1 MQPRS
6 IFKACRAFLSAVA
19 VVLGACGWIPVSLH
33 AEVVDRILA
42 VVNDDIVTLYE
53 FNQAFKPYETRIRS
67 LNYPPEKERQML
79 KKVRGD
85 VLNQLI
91 DEKLTEQEI
100 QQLNLSVSETEIEN
114 TIERFKAANKLT
126 DAQFQNALVK
136 EGLSLEEYRKQVK
149 DQLLRAKLVNRQV
162 KSKIVITKEE
172 IQRYYESHPERYG
185 PKARYR
191 LRHIFMRVPNGA
203 GKAERAQKKKQME
216 RILEELKRGAPFAA
230 LASRHS
236 EVAAE
241 DGGLLGLFDFEELSQ
256 RLRETLTGKGA
267 GEFTGLLETEQGY
280 QIVYIDEIVEIPAK
294 EVDEVSAEIEEKL
307 FQEQIKKRYDA
318 WLEEIRTQSIVKR
331 ID

>member
-1 MQPRS
+1 M
-6 IFKACRAFLSAVA
+6 A

-53 FNQAFKPYETRIRS
+53 FNKAFKLYETRIRS

-79 KKVRGD
+79 EKVRED
-85 VLNQLI
+85 VLNELI

-100 QQLNLSVSETEIEN
+100 QQLNLSVSDTEIEN
-114 TIERFKAANKLT
+114 TIERFKAANHLT

-136 EGLSLEEYRKQVK
+136 EGLSLEEYREQVK

-172 IQRYYESHPERYG
+172 IQAYYEKHPERYG
-185 PKARYR
+185 PKTRYR
-191 LRHIFMRVPNGA
+191 LRHIFMRIPADA
-203 GKAERAQKKKQME
+203 GKEARAQKKKQME
-216 RILEELKRGAPFAA
+216 RILEELKKGAPFAA
-230 LASRHS
+230 LARRHS

-256 RLRETLTGKGA
+256 TLRETLTGKGA

-280 QIVYIDEIVEIPAK
+280 QIVYIDAIVEIPAK
-294 EVDEVSAEIEEKL
+294 ELDGVSAEIEEKL
-307 FQEQIKKRYDA
+307 FQDQIKKRYET